1 MASTSNATIN
11 VNVSPSPGFCI
22 KSNLLQPG
30 ILHVISSYEP
40 TRASVPVPQGRKVF
54 VNIAWSKDVPPPL
67 DGVEKVIEFA
77 TRSRQTDLKNETDA
91 PISVFVSSG
100 RLDTDKGTSMTRIF
114 NNPEHSVPVL
124 HLSLLLIIC
133 QRSLADSHHHPAGKP
148 ALVFDCIYHSSL
160 KFHASKDPEFR
171 SFLVELALRQIEF
184 QNSFALS
191 RTLGTPNIFS
201 KGALEQREV
210 AIPATLFPPGGQN
223 PPSLDKFPT
232 KKLIEEI
239 TSSTAA
245 TSRVDRPKDLPFPD
259 RVHPTKDAVTPY
271 YSSACETPTW
281 TWKYEGDEIRV
292 LIQVPKLTR
301 ATFPFAT
308 LDLEPR
314 RLTLIIPDLYVLDVD
329 LELSDAALAQAP
341 SAASGDSPH
350 KSGGNLMVER
360 ARNLDI
366 DRARAEWHVK
376 ERYLVVVA

>member
-1 MASTSNATIN
+1 
-11 VNVSPSPGFCI
+11 
-22 KSNLLQPG
+22 
-30 ILHVISSYEP
+30 
-40 TRASVPVPQGRKVF
+40 
-54 VNIAWSKDVPPPL
+54 
-67 DGVEKVIEFA
+67 
-77 TRSRQTDLKNETDA
+77 
-91 PISVFVSSG
+91 
-100 RLDTDKGTSMTRIF
+100 
-114 NNPEHSVPVL
+114 
-124 HLSLLLIIC
+124 
-133 QRSLADSHHHPAGKP
+133 
-148 ALVFDCIYHSSL
+148 
-160 KFHASKDPEFR
+160 
-171 SFLVELALRQIEF
+171 
-184 QNSFALS
+184 
-191 RTLGTPNIFS
+191 
-201 KGALEQREV
+201 
-210 AIPATLFPPGGQN
+210 LFPPGGQN

-245 TSRVDRPKDLPFPD
+245 TSRADGLKDLPFPD

-271 YSSACETPTW
+271 CSSACETPTW

-329 LELSDAALAQAP
+329 FELSDAALAQAP
-341 SAASGDSPH
+341 SAASGDSPQ
-350 KSGGNLMVER
+350 KSEENLMVER